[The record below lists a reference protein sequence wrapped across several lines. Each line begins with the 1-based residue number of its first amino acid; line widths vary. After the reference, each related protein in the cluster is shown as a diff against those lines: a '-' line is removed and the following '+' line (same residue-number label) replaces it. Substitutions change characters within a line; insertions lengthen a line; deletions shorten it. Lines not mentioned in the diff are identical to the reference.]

1 MTYIDMPYQTIKEV
15 LILENITL
23 AFTIILSFVGLAIS
37 IGSLVLAIIYI
48 IRLSKIDQMQSKLQ
62 IDIEGLNKLKNTLII
77 DCGCIYPMYSG
88 TDRIEFKIQG
98 RSLIDW
104 FKQVNNIEDDLDA
117 VNIFKAQDEHK
128 IIEEYIKNHY
138 SHLEKI
144 NTDE

>member
-1 MTYIDMPYQTIKEV
+1 M

-48 IRLSKIDQMQSKLQ
+48 IRLSKIDQVQSKLQ
-62 IDIEGLNKLKNTLII
+62 IDIESLNKLKNTLII

-88 TDRIEFKIQG
+88 TDKIEFKIQG